1 MPIHKDHR
9 QRVKSRFLKEGLEN
23 FDDVHALELLLFY
36 CVPRRDTNILAHELL
51 ERFGTLFDVMN
62 ATPEQLRQIEGMGDG
77 AITFIRFLR
86 EFERVCHQRKN
97 QDQKFINS
105 YRDIVRC
112 LKDRFMNQ
120 SNELVYMICLD
131 AKRRILC
138 VEKVNEGSVNSA
150 GVPTRKMIQLAL
162 SHNAAAVVLAHNHPG
177 GSAVASQEDLS
188 VTRYVRDAL
197 QAVDV
202 ELVDHVIFAEEQYY
216 SVVRQD
222 ILNFLDDAREEN
234 TL

>member
-9 QRVKSRFLKEGLEN
+9 QRVKKRFLKEGLEN
-23 FDDVHALELLLFY
+23 FDDIHVLELMLFY
-36 CVPRRDTNILAHELL
+36 CVPRKDTNILAHKLL

-62 ATPEQLRQIEGMGDG
+62 ATPEQLRQVEGLGDG
-77 AITFIRFLR
+77 VITFIRFLR

-97 QDQKFINS
+97 QDQKVINS
-105 YRDIVRC
+105 YSDIVRC
-112 LKDRFMNQ
+112 LKDRFMNHR
-120 SNELVYMICLD
+120 NELVYVICLD

-138 VEKVNEGSVNSA
+138 IEKVNEGTVNSA
-150 GVPTRKMIQLAL
+150 SVPTRKMIELAL

-177 GSAVASQEDLS
+177 GEAVASQEDLS

-202 ELVDHVIFAEEQYY
+202 ELVDHVIFAENQYY
-216 SVVRQD
+216 SVTQKD
-222 ILNFLDDAREEN
+222 LLSIADAAWEEN
-234 TL
+234 PV

>member
-1 MPIHKDHR
+1 
-9 QRVKSRFLKEGLEN
+9 
-23 FDDVHALELLLFY
+23 
-36 CVPRRDTNILAHELL
+36 
-51 ERFGTLFDVMN
+51 
-62 ATPEQLRQIEGMGDG
+62 
-77 AITFIRFLR
+77 
-86 EFERVCHQRKN
+86 
-97 QDQKFINS
+97 
-105 YRDIVRC
+105 
-112 LKDRFMNQ
+112 MNQ

-131 AKRRILC
+131 AKRRILS